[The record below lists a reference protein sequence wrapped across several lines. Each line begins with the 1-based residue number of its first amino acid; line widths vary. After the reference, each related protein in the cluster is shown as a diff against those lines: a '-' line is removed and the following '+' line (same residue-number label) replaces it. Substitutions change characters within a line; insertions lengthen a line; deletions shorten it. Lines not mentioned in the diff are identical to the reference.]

1 MAAAWRFVDEMERN
15 AVVVDNFT
23 CSTMMKGLKYKSSKD
38 DVDKTL
44 GLIERSRVCPDEVLV
59 NTLLD
64 ACIRLRDVKRL
75 TQALNTFRL
84 SGAVPSEPSYGTL
97 IRAYGQARCLDQA
110 KAMWDDMLERQ
121 VRPSEATFSSMI
133 EACVNNGA
141 LDDALAALQAMQT
154 AIP

>member
-23 CSTMMKGLKYKSSKD
+23 CSTMMKGLKYKSSKE

-64 ACIRLRDVKRL
+64 ACVRLRDAKRL
-75 TQALNTFRL
+75 TTALNTFRV
-84 SGAVPSEPSYGTL
+84 SGVVPSEHAYGTL
-97 IRAYGQARCLDQA
+97 LKAYGQARCMDQV
-110 KAMWDDMLERQ
+110 KAMR
-121 VRPSEATFSSMI
+121 
-133 EACVNNGA
+133 
-141 LDDALAALQAMQT
+141 
-154 AIP
+154 

>member
-1 MAAAWRFVDEMERN
+1 
-15 AVVVDNFT
+15 
-23 CSTMMKGLKYKSSKD
+23 MMKGLKGQSSRD

-44 GLIERSRVCPDEVLV
+44 TLIEQARVQPDEVLV

-75 TQALNTFRL
+75 TAALNTFRL
-84 SGAVPSEPSYGTL
+84 SGVVPSEHAYGTL

-110 KAMWDDMLERQ
+110 QAMWSDMLERQ
-121 VRPSEATFSSMI
+121 VRPSEGTFGCMI

-141 LDDALAALQAMQT
+141 LDDALEALRKMQQ
-154 AIP
+154 AIPDFATPQAIY